1 MSDTAVQTRL
11 WSREEYDRLISA
23 GMFHPDERLEL
34 IEGEILQMSPQGSAH
49 ATAVTLI
56 ENALRKVF
64 GTNYVLRVQMPLA
77 LGSDSE
83 PEPDI
88 AIVVGTPR
96 DYRQKHPHTA
106 ELIVEV
112 ADSTLWYDRERK
124 MKIYAHAGIP
134 EYWIL
139 NLLDLQLE
147 IYRQPAMKQAPAPFY
162 QNHLIHTAAESV
174 SPLRYPQHL
183 ISVADLLP

>member
-1 MSDTAVQTRL
+1 MSDTTIQTRL
-11 WSREEYDRLISA
+11 WSREEYDRLVSA

-34 IEGEILQMSPQGSAH
+34 IEREILQRSPQSSAH

-64 GTNYVLRVQMPLA
+64 GTNYFVRVQMPLA
-77 LGSDSE
+77 LESDSE

-96 DYRQKHPHTA
+96 DYRHEHPHTA

-112 ADSTLWYDRERK
+112 ADSTLGYNRERK
-124 MKIYAHAGIP
+124 MRIYSHAGIP

-139 NLLDLQLE
+139 NLFDHQLE
-147 IYRQPAMKQAPAPFY
+147 VYRQPTLKQESAPIY
-162 QNHLIHTAAESV
+162 QNCMILTADESV
-174 SPLRYPQHL
+174 SPLRYSRHS
-183 ISVADLLP
+183 ISVADLIP